1 MKIEITFRKSYYF
14 DCDDEFITLI
24 VIVKWKLLFYKYIL
38 YIYINFAVNFKPF
51 NFILSIKINVKMK
64 TQN

>member
-1 MKIEITFRKSYYF
+1 MKIEITFRKNYYF

-38 YIYINFAVNFKPF
+38 YIYI
-51 NFILSIKINVKMK
+51 
-64 TQN
+64 